1 MQILIPMAGRGSRFE
16 KENYTLPKPLIPV
29 NGKPMIFR
37 AIESLGIYG
46 SYYFIIRSGQFED
59 LIKTTL
65 KECCEFSTI
74 IDIDYVTEGAACSAL
89 LCRDHI
95 DLEDELLM
103 VNCDQIMHWN
113 PDVALAELRKHDGS
127 VVTIK
132 STDPKHSFIKL
143 DSNGMAIELAEK
155 TLISDDALT
164 GIHYWK
170 KAKYFVDSA
179 DQMIEDNF
187 RVNGEFY
194 VAPTYNYM
202 IKSGLKVGSYKLNNT
217 EFYPVGT
224 PYDLNFYLNGNK

>member
-1 MQILIPMAGRGSRFE
+1 MAGRGSRFE
-16 KENYTLPKPLIPV
+16 KENYTLPKPLISV

-46 SYYFIIRSGQFED
+46 NYYFIIRSGQFAD

-103 VNCDQIMHWN
+103 VNCDQIMHWDPN
-113 PDVALAELRKHDGS
+113 AALTELRKYDGA

-143 DSNGMAIELAEK
+143 DSNGLAIELAEK
-155 TLISDDALT
+155 TPISNNALT

-170 KAKYFVDSA
+170 KAKYFIDSA

-202 IKSGLKVGSYKLNNT
+202 IKAGLKVGSYKLNNE

-224 PYDLNFYLNGNK
+224 PSDLNFYLYGNK

>member
-16 KENYTLPKPLIPV
+16 KENYTLPKPLISV

-46 SYYFIIRSGQFED
+46 NYYFIIRSGQFED

-95 DLEDELLM
+95 DFEDELLM
-103 VNCDQIMHWN
+103 INCDQIMHWN
-113 PDVALAELRKHDGS
+113 SNAALTELRKYDGA

-143 DSNGMAIELAEK
+143 DSNGLAIELAEK
-155 TLISDDALT
+155 TPISNNALT

-170 KAKYFVDSA
+170 KAKYFIDSA

-202 IKSGLKVGSYKLNNT
+202 IKAGLKVGSYKLNNE

-224 PYDLNFYLNGNK
+224 PSDLNFYLYGNK